1 MSDSLDKLTK
11 KQKKLVEE
19 FQKEFVVSK
28 KYEYSF
34 GKDVCGKGIDIMLPK
49 HHATRMRKKLPTR
62 WNGYRILIMFRDVDE
77 KEDEE

>member
-11 KQKKLVEE
+11 KQKKLIEE

-34 GKDVCGKGIDIMLPK
+34 GKDVCGKSID
-49 HHATRMRKKLPTR
+49 
-62 WNGYRILIMFRDVDE
+62 RILILFRAGEE

>member
-1 MSDSLDKLTK
+1 MSNSLDKLTK
-11 KQKKLVEE
+11 KQRKLVEE

-34 GKDVCGKGIDIMLPK
+34 GKDVCGKSIDILLPK
-49 HHATRMRKKLPTR
+49 HHAPRVRKKLPRR
-62 WNGYRILIMFRDVDE
+62 WKGYRILILFRDGGE